1 MPTSRWINAASSAGV
16 IKGGLLKPLAV
27 MADVRLPEYPDVP
40 TLKELGYASGKGLWS
55 ALYAP
60 AKTPPDVLA
69 TIHKAT
75 VAALNS
81 APVQE
86 AFKKQMIKPVPN
98 ASIADAKAWSDK
110 EIAHWKHA
118 GRDGEGR
125 EAGVTRQAADPSS
138 S

>member
-1 MPTSRWINAASSAGV
+1 MRGCRNI
-16 IKGGLLKPLAV
+16 
-27 MADVRLPEYPDVP
+27 PDVP

-60 AKTPPDVLA
+60 AKTPPRCARD
-69 TIHKAT
+69 TFTAT

-98 ASIADAKAWSDK
+98 ASIAGAKAWSDK
-110 EIAHWKHA
+110 EIAHWKHLA
-118 GRDGEGR
+118 ETVKV
-125 EAGVTRQAADPSS
+125 EKPE
-138 S
+138 